1 MFCISFLNVLTQ
13 WSLLLL
19 FTSFLSVTSSFS
31 NKHPLEIECS
41 NSVGGALTIIARERA
56 EQWVC
61 LQLSITVDFYLKT
74 MTSQRESIETL
85 ETNSIGSKRTKK
97 KAKTHNGDY
106 YIKLNN
112 RGRVGSPK
120 PEG

>member
-1 MFCISFLNVLTQ
+1 M
-13 WSLLLL
+13 
-19 FTSFLSVTSSFS
+19 TSSFS
-31 NKHPLEIECS
+31 NKHPLEIEFS

-61 LQLSITVDFYLKT
+61 RQFSITVDFYLKT